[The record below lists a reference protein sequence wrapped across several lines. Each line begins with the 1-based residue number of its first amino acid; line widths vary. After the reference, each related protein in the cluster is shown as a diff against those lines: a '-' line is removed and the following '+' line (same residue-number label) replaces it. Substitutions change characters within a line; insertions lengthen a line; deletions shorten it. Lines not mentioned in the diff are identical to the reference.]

1 MRQMRGT
8 TLSWPWLHL
17 GIGLMLALGLGHGA
31 AFAQAERNPGQ
42 DLAPRESGEAA
53 RVIVKLKP
61 DSALLRKHALL
72 SSASPRETLATVT
85 VRANS
90 LGARLGLSLRAGRA
104 LNQHAQVVFASRIS
118 SAALAERLSREAD
131 VEYAVVDRRRKH
143 FAVPNDPLY
152 AQGPPILNS
161 TGGPIV
167 GQWYLH
173 APTSALPSS
182 INATGAWDLTTGSSN
197 IVVAVLDSGIRPEH
211 PDLAG
216 RLLAGYNM
224 ISDIPTGNDGA
235 GRDVDASDPGDWV
248 TAGEA
253 NDPSSPFY
261 QCDASDSSWHGT
273 MTASL
278 IGAASNN
285 GAGMTGVAWGV
296 KLLPVRV
303 LGKCGGY
310 DSDIIAGMQWA
321 AGLPVPGV
329 PANPTPA
336 QVINM
341 SLGSSG
347 ACLQSY
353 IEAINA
359 ITGKQNPAVIVASAG
374 NSSGQA
380 VSVPANCPG
389 VIAVAGLRHIGTKV
403 GFSDLGPE
411 ITLSAPGGNCVN
423 TDSTLPCLY
432 PILAATNTGSSSP
445 VASSYT
451 DAFNSSVGTSFSA
464 PLVAGTAALMLSI
477 QPSLTPAQVTALLQT
492 SARAF
497 PATGAEATVQI
508 CHAPSSNVEQLECY
522 CTTSTCG
529 AGMLDSAAAIAA
541 VTSTSINFLT
551 GWNLAGN
558 SVQAPLS
565 VVGSFGD
572 AARVV
577 SVWKWVTSG
586 TTSGIAY
593 PTWAYYSPAQSD
605 GGQAHARSMGYEFL
619 TSVNAGEGFWLNAK
633 TDFTAL
639 LPSGTAVAAASFQ
652 NLSSGWHLISIGA
665 ARTPGGFNTDLSVS
679 PPAAGVTPQNFKTL
693 WAWDSA
699 QSKWYF
705 YAPSLAAQGGSVLS
719 DFITSRGYLDFTSSG
734 KTLGTGV
741 GFWVNKP

>member
-1 MRQMRGT
+1 MHDRTPFR
-8 TLSWPWLHL
+8 PWLRKSIRL
-17 GIGLMLALGLGHGA
+17 LLAMCLSSAA
-31 AFAQAERNPGQ
+31 AFAQAERNPVN
-42 DLAPRESGEAA
+42 ATASRESGETA
-53 RVIVKLKP
+53 RVIVKFKP
-61 DSALLRKHALL
+61 DSALLRKRALL
-72 SSASPRETLATVT
+72 ASASPGETLATVT
-85 VRANS
+85 VRASS
-90 LGARLGLSLRAGRA
+90 LGARLGLGLRAGRA
-104 LNQHAQVVFASRIS
+104 LNEHAQVVFASRIS
-118 SAALAERLSREAD
+118 SAALAERLGREAD
-131 VEYAVVDRRRKH
+131 VEYAVVDRRRSH

-152 AQGPPILNS
+152 AQGPPILSNS
-161 TGGPIV
+161 GGPAA
-167 GQWYLH
+167 GQWYLR
-173 APTSALPSS
+173 APTTELPSS
-182 INATGAWDLTTGSSN
+182 INAASAWDLTTGSSN
-197 IVVAVLDSGIRPEH
+197 IVVAVLDSGVRPEH
-211 PDLAG
+211 PDLAS

-235 GRDVDASDPGDWV
+235 GRDADASDPGDWV
-248 TAGEA
+248 TAGES

-336 QVINM
+336 RVINL

-347 ACLQSY
+347 SCPLSY
-353 IEAINA
+353 IEAIIA

-389 VIAVAGLRHIGTKV
+389 MISVAGLRHIGSKV

-411 ITLSAPGGNCVN
+411 ITISAPGGNCVN
-423 TDSTLPCLY
+423 TEATAPCLY

-464 PLVAGTAALMLSI
+464 PLVAGTAALMLSV
-477 QPSLTPAQVTALLQT
+477 QPSLTPAQVTTLLQK

-497 PATGAEATVQI
+497 PTTGAEATVQI

-529 AGMLDSAAAIAA
+529 AGMLDTAAAIAA
-541 VTSTSINFLT
+541 VTSSSINFIS
-551 GWNLAGN
+551 GWNLSGN

-565 VVGSFGD
+565 VVGSFDD
-572 AARVV
+572 AAKVA

-586 TTSGIAY
+586 TTSGIFY
-593 PTWAYYSPAQSD
+593 PTWAYYSPTLSD
-605 GGQAHARSMGYEFL
+605 GGQAYARSMGYEFL

-633 TDFTAL
+633 TAFTAL

-652 NLSSGWHLISIGA
+652 GLSSGWHLISIGTA
-665 ARTPGGFNTDLSVS
+665 KTPGGFNTDLNVS
-679 PPAAGVTPQNFKTL
+679 PPAAGVIPQNYKTL
-693 WAWDSA
+693 WAWDNA
-699 QSKWYF
+699 QSQWYF

-719 DFITSRGYLDFTSSG
+719 DFITSRGYLDFTSSS

-741 GFWVNKP
+741 GFWVNMP